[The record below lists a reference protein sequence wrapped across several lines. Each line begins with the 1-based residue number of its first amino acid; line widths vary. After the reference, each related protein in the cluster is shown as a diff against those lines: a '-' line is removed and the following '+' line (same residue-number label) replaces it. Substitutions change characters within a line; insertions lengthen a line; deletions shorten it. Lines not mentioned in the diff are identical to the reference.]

1 MVDGLR
7 ELGANVVWGCH
18 VGRDTTTEL
27 TDRGWAFLRPHL
39 ERADGFIFSRRAY
52 VPDWVPRE
60 RVVII
65 PPSVDPFSAKNI
77 RLTDAETRAALG
89 QAGLVETAYSQEHLE
104 FTRRDGSVG
113 RLRTH
118 SGLVLG
124 TGPIP
129 GDVRLAVQ
137 VSRWDRLKDMV
148 GVLAGFVD
156 NLAIFPDDVHL
167 ALVGPE
173 ASGVSDD
180 PEGAQVLEECRALWE
195 ALPDEARRRVHLV
208 CLPMGDVD
216 ENARLVN
223 ALQHRATVVVQKSLV
238 EGFGLTVTEAMW
250 KAKPVVAS
258 AVGGILDQ
266 IDDEVHG
273 LLLEDPTDLDA
284 FAKALARVV
293 RDPVLATG
301 LGEAARVRV
310 QDEFLG
316 DRHLIQYVE
325 LFGALLG

>member
-1 MVDGLR
+1 M
-7 ELGANVVWGCH
+7 
-18 VGRDTTTEL
+18 
-27 TDRGWAFLRPHL
+27 
-39 ERADGFIFSRRAY
+39 
-52 VPDWVPRE
+52 
-60 RVVII
+60 II
-65 PPSVDPFSAKNI
+65 PPSVDPFSANI

-104 FTRRDGSVG
+104 FTRRDGSIG

-173 ASGVSDD
+173 TSGVSDD

-195 ALPDEARRRVHLV
+195 ALLDEARRRVHLV

-223 ALQHRATVVVQKSLV
+223 ASSTGPRWWCRRASWRVRADRHRGDV
-238 EGFGLTVTEAMW
+238 

-316 DRHLIQYVE
+316 DRHLIQYAE